1 MLIASTR
8 ISSELLVQRCGDYR
22 CVADSGPRSRRC
34 PGARSARKCAP
45 LITAICS
52 VGAGSP
58 KLGSPHYRCKVNW
71 CTPLLK
77 WDGSTAKVHH
87 ATPHRTVVNNPHARC
102 ACSDSDARLLGRG
115 EAVSSNPTHV
125 RTHPIA
131 FHASNGVLLL
141 PLGLGDLCTR
151 CQSKPGASSAD
162 ATTSWWQEA
171 SVIADVSTLPPTA
184 SGSWLQA
191 CTNPPPLLASESPLH
206 VPVIN
211 PRSRRSYFATVYAA
225 CQ

>member
-34 PGARSARKCAP
+34 PGARSARKCTP

-52 VGAGSP
+52 VRAGSP
-58 KLGSPHYRCKVNW
+58 KLGSPRYRCRCNVNG

-77 WDGSTAKVHH
+77 WDGSTAKV
-87 ATPHRTVVNNPHARC
+87 
-102 ACSDSDARLLGRG
+102 
-115 EAVSSNPTHV
+115 AVSSNPTHV

-151 CQSKPGASSAD
+151 CQSKPGASHAD
-162 ATTSWWQEA
+162 ATTSWWREA
-171 SVIADVSTLPPTA
+171 SVIADVSTLMPTDT
-184 SGSWLQA
+184 GSWLQA
-191 CTNPPPLLASESPLH
+191 CTSPPPLLASESPLH